1 MIPLTTLYDEYPPSP
16 LCLPYVCT
24 SLCTP
29 VCFFV
34 PFQVYVLIQNNS
46 QNWLEVGQLLSV
58 VSSMIVTGQQQFEK
72 MASNDGA
79 WEKIQPE
86 TGKDQYSQEIF
97 CGAVL

>member
-1 MIPLTTLYDEYPPSP
+1 MYSLYVLS
-16 LCLPYVCT
+16 LCT

-29 VCFFV
+29 FCFFV
-34 PFQVYVLIQNNS
+34 SPFQVYVLIENNS

-58 VSSMIVTGQQQFEK
+58 VSSVIVTGQQQFET

-86 TGKDQYSQEIF
+86 TGKDQYSQETF
-97 CGAVL
+97 S